1 MKRAWLRC
9 GWVALVVLAAACA
22 PRHSSPFSGE
32 RHRSGSVTLR
42 VDNRHWADMTI
53 SVVRGGA
60 RARLGQ
66 VSTNGDQTFRLPPG
80 MDTPGVSV
88 YFEADPVGSDQVYR
102 SPLVALGPDEDY
114 VWTLAVNLEHSTLV
128 RR

>member
-1 MKRAWLRC
+1 MTFRHPSIPVLTLI
-9 GWVALVVLAAACA
+9 VAVGCTSS
-22 PRHSSPFSGE
+22 RGSPFRRAASE
-32 RHRSGSVTLR
+32 GSTTVR
-42 VDNRHWADMTI
+42 VENRYWSDMTI

-66 VSTNGDQTFRLPPG
+66 VSTNGSQSFVIPP
-80 MDTPGVSV
+80 DIAAPGVSV

-102 SPLVALGPDEDY
+102 SPLVSLGVSESY

>member
-1 MKRAWLRC
+1 MTLRSRS
-9 GWVALVVLAAACA
+9 VAAVLLITAVGCTSS
-22 PRHSSPFSGE
+22 RGSPFRRAATEEST
-32 RHRSGSVTLR
+32 TLR
-42 VDNRHWADMTI
+42 VENRYWSDMTI

-60 RARLGQ
+60 RVRLGQ
-66 VSTNGDQTFRLPPG
+66 VSTNGSQRFVIPP
-80 MDTPGVSV
+80 DVASPGISV

-102 SPLVALGPDEDY
+102 SPLVSLGVGESY